1 MMMCAQKRRRALVR
15 KKTANIKNL
24 FLENSTNKDIE
35 PFVAHVWEDIRQQHL
50 LGMLED
56 LESLKYVPVKIR
68 RKAASEPLSLFDT
81 NSKVSEDQKILL
93 QSER

>member
-1 MMMCAQKRRRALVR
+1 M
-15 KKTANIKNL
+15 
-24 FLENSTNKDIE
+24 NKDIE

-81 NSKVSEDQKILL
+81 NSKVSEDQKNSYKAKGSVCYTIWIM
-93 QSER
+93 RTK